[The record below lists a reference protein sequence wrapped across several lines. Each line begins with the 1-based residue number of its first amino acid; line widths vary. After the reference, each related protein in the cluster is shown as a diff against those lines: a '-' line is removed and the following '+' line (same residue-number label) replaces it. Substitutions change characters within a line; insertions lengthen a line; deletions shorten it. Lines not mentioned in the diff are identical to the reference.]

1 MRITG
6 INLQYFNAKGL
17 KLLYHYIKEGIE
29 QELIENGSFMEE
41 ECPEV
46 LEEMKTQLR
55 RMEQYG
61 NLYGTL
67 EIAETVEWL
76 EKVDQDDTFGP
87 DGWEVAFGL
96 EDL

>member
-6 INLQYFNAKGL
+6 INLQYFNAEGL
-17 KLLYHYIKEGIE
+17 KLLYQYIKEGIE
-29 QELIENGSFMEE
+29 QEIIENGSFMEE

-46 LEEMKTQLR
+46 LEDMKAQLR

-76 EKVDQDDTFGP
+76 NKVDQDDTFGTE
-87 DGWEVAFGL
+87 GWEVAFGL
-96 EDL
+96 ENL